1 MSDTAFTAFLGDFE
15 HRFDLRGKHV
25 AELERLSGTGIGTI
39 FKRLTEGHYRHADI
53 RHVIS
58 LALIGSGEMTPKLAS
73 AFCDVWVTDRPILES
88 YPVALSILERL
99 WFGAPVVEA
108 LIAEVTK
115 DASDAA

>member
-1 MSDTAFTAFLGDFE
+1 MSDTAFATFLGDGE
-15 HRFDLRGKHV
+15 YCFDLRGKQV
-25 AELERLSGTGIGTI
+25 AELERLAGTGIGSL

-53 RHVIS
+53 RNVIS

-73 AFCDVWVTDRPILES
+73 DFCDAWVTDRPILES

-99 WFGAPVVEA
+99 WFGAPTVAA

-115 DASDAA
+115 DDADAA